1 MSVELDK
8 VVTALRTHLKSGTL
22 SKSVESER
30 GFEITI
36 VSPGF
41 TRGTL
46 AKIENEFWEAL
57 EPLRLSGA
65 LSTEIHYT
73 VTTGYQIG

>member
-1 MSVELDK
+1 MLDELSK
-8 VVTALRTHLKSGTL
+8 VDAALKNHQKSGCFT
-22 SKSVESER
+22 KSGETER

-41 TRGTL
+41 TRGML
-46 AKIENEFWEAL
+46 AKIENELYEAL

-65 LSTEIHYT
+65 LTTNIYYT
-73 VTTGYQIG
+73 VTTGYQI